1 MGEVFPESEHRFCVR
16 HMYSNFQQHF
26 KGENLK
32 KQLWACARSST
43 VVQWTKN
50 MDKLRVLDE
59 KAYKWVEKMPPN
71 IWSRSFF
78 STYSKCDILLNNSCE
93 VFNKFIL
100 DAREMPVLSMIE
112 QIKNQLMARHYS
124 KEKEHG
130 DMWQGPI
137 CPKIRKKVNKI
148 SEWANTCYAIP
159 SGKGIFQVQDRDHS
173 YIVDIGLKKCECR
186 RWDLTGIPCSHAISC
201 LRHERI
207 PTESMVHDCYSS
219 TRFLVAYG
227 PKIMSCSDKTTWEK
241 VSAPKVLPPK
251 YEKKVGRPSKNRRKL
266 PTEIETA
273 IGSKLSK
280 HGVAMTCSYCGD
292 KGHNKKG
299 C

>member
-1 MGEVFPESEHRFCVR
+1 
-16 HMYSNFQQHF
+16 MYSNFQQHF

-71 IWSRSFF
+71 TWSRSFF

-130 DMWQGPI
+130 DMW
-137 CPKIRKKVNKI
+137 
-148 SEWANTCYAIP
+148 
-159 SGKGIFQVQDRDHS
+159 
-173 YIVDIGLKKCECR
+173 
-186 RWDLTGIPCSHAISC
+186 
-201 LRHERI
+201 
-207 PTESMVHDCYSS
+207 
-219 TRFLVAYG
+219 
-227 PKIMSCSDKTTWEK
+227 
-241 VSAPKVLPPK
+241 
-251 YEKKVGRPSKNRRKL
+251 
-266 PTEIETA
+266 
-273 IGSKLSK
+273 
-280 HGVAMTCSYCGD
+280 
-292 KGHNKKG
+292 
-299 C
+299 